1 MDRGAWWATV
11 HGVIKSQTWLSTNSS
26 TSLSNNEKGVLQ
38 MEKMWWTRSR
48 WFSQHSPRSELGYI
62 RVHGAGLTRAE
73 RAWWFL
79 ATRRD
84 PGPPSYELP
93 HFTGQNISSRLWFK
107 VQEHLER
114 AVKPL
119 RVSQVVLAVKNQC
132 RRHKRRGFDP
142 WVGKIPWRR
151 AWQPTVF
158 LPGESHG
165 QRSLVGYN
173 PWGRKESDM
182 TEQLNK
188 HMKHLGMS
196 GPFLSVRNL

>member
-1 MDRGAWWATV
+1 MTLRGQKHHFQEPILTQRQSLDQTPGWWV
-11 HGVIKSQTWLSTNSS
+11 SECLPSFN
-26 TSLSNNEKGVLQ
+26 LYL
-38 MEKMWWTRSR
+38 R
-48 WFSQHSPRSELGYI
+48 WFLLGTKGFPG
-62 RVHGAGLTRAE
+62 GASGEEPA
-73 RAWWFL
+73 
-79 ATRRD
+79 
-84 PGPPSYELP
+84 
-93 HFTGQNISSRLWFK
+93 GQG
-107 VQEHLER
+107 
-114 AVKPL
+114 
-119 RVSQVVLAVKNQC
+119 

-182 TEQLNK
+182 TEQLSK

-196 GPFLSVRNL
+196 GPFLSVRNLQHFTFIPA